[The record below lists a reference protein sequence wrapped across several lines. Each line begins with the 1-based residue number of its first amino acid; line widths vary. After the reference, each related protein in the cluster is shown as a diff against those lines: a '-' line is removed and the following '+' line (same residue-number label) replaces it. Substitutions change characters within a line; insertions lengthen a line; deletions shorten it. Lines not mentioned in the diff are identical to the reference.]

1 MTTVSRYR
9 IPKMDC
15 AAEEQMVRDALRDV
29 RGVRK
34 LEFDLPARRLA
45 VYHDAEPGP
54 ITDRL
59 GALRLG
65 TQLERSDASEREVTR
80 DHKGEGLE
88 RKTLRLLLA
97 INGAMFAIEQIAGWL
112 AGSAGLLADSL
123 DMLADAAVYGIALYA
138 VGRSA
143 RLKRKAA
150 HVSGWL
156 QLALAVAALGEVVR
170 RFIFGSEPEPAYM
183 MTVAFAALLANV
195 ACLWLVSGQRHRGA
209 HMKASWIFSSNDV
222 IASAGVIAA
231 GAFVAWT
238 GSRIPDLVV
247 GALIAAVVVSGA
259 LRILRLRS

>member
-1 MTTVSRYR
+1 MKRSEYR
-9 IPKMDC
+9 VPKMDC
-15 AAEEQMVRDALRDV
+15 AAEERMVRGALEGMDGLV
-29 RGVRK
+29 A
-34 LEFDLPARRLA
+34 LEFDLAARKLAVVHTGDVDAVSARLA
-45 VYHDAEPGP
+45 PLG
-54 ITDRL
+54 L
-59 GALRLG
+59 GASLLQSG
-65 TQLERSDASEREVTR
+65 EASGAVTALEDSA
-80 DHKGEGLE
+80 GEK
-88 RKTLRLLLA
+88 RTLYLLLV
-97 INGAMFAIEQIAGWL
+97 INGAMFAAEFGAGLIA
-112 AGSAGLLADSL
+112 ASAGLIADAL
-123 DMLADAAVYGIALYA
+123 DMLADALVYGVALWA
-138 VGRSA
+138 VGRAPSA
-143 RLKRKAA
+143 KLRAA
-150 HVSGWL
+150 HLSGWL
-156 QLALAVAALGEVVR
+156 QLALAAWALLEVAR